1 MKLLFWNCRWLGNPA
16 IVRDLKQLLVANDP
30 DVIFLCKTK
39 LHSNKIAR
47 VHDQCCLDGCLA
59 INSVGKSGGLAMLWK
74 EGPKLDN
81 SKLFAAPYGLGDSA
95 GRPDI
100 F

>member
-1 MKLLFWNCRWLGNPA
+1 MCDGGGRNRGKRKRIRGGNGENVDESPVK
-16 IVRDLKQLLVANDP
+16 IVRR
-30 DVIFLCKTK
+30 K
-39 LHSNKIAR
+39 LMDCIS
-47 VHDQCCLDGCLA
+47 L
-59 INSVGKSGGLAMLWK
+59 GKSGGLAMLWK